1 MEKKSI
7 LEKNTLKAILS
18 VIMLIVVAIAVS
30 NGNIQSNQKM
40 KLTTVRGYIEAI
52 SDNDLAASKKYVL
65 KDVDYR
71 KFNLL
76 NAGEENN
83 SVRYIKFISMEK
95 VQNFKPQKI
104 YLKDGKS
111 KLYLKGSIV
120 KVSYIIKYK
129 NSEKNQEKK
138 EKIFTMVKTINGS
151 YKIVNIENP

>member
-76 NAGEENN
+76 NAGEENI

-95 VQNFKPQKI
+95 VKKFKPQKI

-129 NSEKNQEKK
+129 NSEKDQEKK

-151 YKIVNIENP
+151 YKIVNIENL